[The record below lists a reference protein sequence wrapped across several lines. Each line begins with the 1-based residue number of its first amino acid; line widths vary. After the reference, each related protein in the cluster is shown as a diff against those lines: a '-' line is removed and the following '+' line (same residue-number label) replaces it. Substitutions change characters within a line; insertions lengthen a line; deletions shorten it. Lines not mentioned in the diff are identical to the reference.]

1 LNSKEH
7 YEEAEM
13 MEYDIYQTNFQN
25 GYHHHHHQHQTEEND
40 EQPQGVRC
48 QTQ

>member
-25 GYHHHHHQHQTEEND
+25 GYHHHHQHQTEEND